1 VSTESSVPHARR
13 LAVHLKVMRRTTS
26 EPRLAFE
33 RAGETGPEVL
43 LVMGLGM
50 RGAVWRPQI
59 ERLQGDHRLVW
70 FDNRGIGGSDPIAGL
85 PSMRDFAHDAL
96 RVADDA
102 GLGGFHVVGVS
113 LGGMIAQ
120 EVSLLAPARV
130 RSLTLIATHAG
141 GVGGLVPHPRGFYH
155 FARSFVQRGDG
166 RVDALQRLLYPP
178 RFLRETDRVALAE
191 RIASQTGSL
200 ADRRAA
206 LRQLVAVAR
215 HDTRA
220 RLREVSVPTLVL
232 KPEED
237 VLVRPAHADLLASR
251 IPGARL
257 HTVRGAG
264 HGLMFQCADEV
275 ADVIRTH
282 VATHEPRS

>member
-1 VSTESSVPHARR
+1 
-13 LAVHLKVMRRTTS
+13 MRRTTS
-26 EPRLAFE
+26 EPRLAYE
-33 RAGETGPEVL
+33 RSGDAGPEVL

-59 ERLQGDHRLVW
+59 DRLQRDHRVVW
-70 FDNRGIGGSDPIAGL
+70 FDNRGIGESDPITGL
-85 PSMRDFAHDAL
+85 PSMRDLARDAL

-102 GLGGFHVVGVS
+102 GLERFHLVGVS
-113 LGGMIAQ
+113 LGGMISQ
-120 EVSLLAPARV
+120 ELSLLAPSRL

-141 GVGGLVPHPRGFYH
+141 GPGGLVPHPRGLYH
-155 FARSFVQRGDG
+155 FARSFTLRGDA
-166 RVDALQRLLYPP
+166 RIEALQRLLYPP
-178 RFLRETDRVALAE
+178 RFLRETDRAALAA
-191 RIASQTGSL
+191 RIAAQTGAP

-220 RLREVSVPTLVL
+220 RLRDVRVPTLVL

-237 VLVRPAHADLLASR
+237 VLVRPSHADLLASR

-257 HTVRGAG
+257 HAVPGAG
-264 HGLMFQCADEV
+264 HGLMFQRADEV
-275 ADVIRTH
+275 TEAIRRH
-282 VATHEPRS
+282 VAQHEA